1 MRPRSG
7 FWPGA
12 RWRLCLTLLGHPRPT
27 PLRHCPTRRDW
38 PQALDARSP
47 NADVPVVTV
56 DGRVAMAGLEPELLA
71 EARRLPSPGDDELP
85 MLIGRPCV
93 GHTGTVPH
101 DRGTAVERQRLEA
114 RVDDRKVAARRA
126 HDRRQHEERLC
137 RWRGLVIAPMVA

>member
-1 MRPRSG
+1 MRPRFG

-12 RWRLCLTLLGHPRPT
+12 RWRLCLTLLGHTSPT

-71 EARRLPSPGDDELP
+71 EARRLPSPSDDELS
-85 MLIGRPCV
+85 MLV
-93 GHTGTVPH
+93 GGACICHTWPIPH
-101 DRGTAVERQRLEA
+101 DRGTTIERQRLEA
-114 RVDDRKVAARRA
+114 CVDDRKVAARRA
-126 HDRRQHEERLC
+126 HDSRQHEERL
-137 RWRGLVIAPMVA
+137 